1 MLRAR
6 LSYANVM
13 STIATFVALGGTS
26 YAVARNSV
34 GTAQLKRDAVTSQK
48 VKDRSLRTSDLTPAT
63 RVNLRGSRG
72 LRGPA
77 GPQGPPGSV
86 ASGALTPDAWQR
98 LELIGGWT
106 NYSPAYEGA
115 GYRKD
120 KQGQVHL
127 RGLVSQGSGVP
138 PNSTIIAVL
147 PAGYRPAQRQILT
160 TYGGNPD
167 GATRVDILPDGALTW
182 GVGPASET
190 DYTSLSG
197 LSYWPD

>member
-1 MLRAR
+1 

-34 GTAQLKRDAVTSQK
+34 GNAQLKRNAVTSLK
-48 VKDRSLRTSDLTPAT
+48 VKDRSLRARDLAPAT
-63 RVNLRGSRG
+63 RVGLRGSRG
-72 LRGPA
+72 LRGPT
-77 GPQGPPGSV
+77 GPQGPAGSV
-86 ASGALTPDAWQR
+86 ASGALTPEAWQR
-98 LELIGGWT
+98 LELIGGWA
-106 NYSPAYEGA
+106 NYGGPYEGA

-127 RGLVSQGSGVP
+127 RGLVSQSGGLP

-160 TYGGNPD
+160 TYGGNSD
-167 GATRVDILPDGALTW
+167 GAIRVDILPDGALTW
-182 GVGPASET
+182 VVGPSAET

-197 LSYWPD
+197 LSYWPE